1 MKESKPFIII
11 FIHTWGGLAEW
22 LKRTTVN
29 RVGNCRWFESN
40 SRHMFNVINILLNRV
55 TGPIRKIL
63 RMVRNSVLHDLIIMF
78 IILSL
83 LLFLNDALD
92 NAYTYNLFLYYIGV
106 SDRTIHGLFFLNMFG
121 LLTKL
126 ILFLILVVIFR
137 LTDFFN
143 VWTRKGSHVVIFYMF
158 MLVCV

>member
-1 MKESKPFIII
+1 
-11 FIHTWGGLAEW
+11 
-22 LKRTTVN
+22 
-29 RVGNCRWFESN
+29 
-40 SRHMFNVINILLNRV
+40 
-55 TGPIRKIL
+55 
-63 RMVRNSVLHDLIIMF
+63 MVRNSVLHDLIIMF